1 MSIRKDNQCIDNE
14 MELVEMFNSRYINNV
29 ENMTGGP
36 PTGGPPDISSL
47 NICKKM
53 TSIM

>member
-1 MSIRKDNQCIDNE
+1 MSIRKDNQCVDNE
-14 MELVEMFNSRYINNV
+14 IELVEMFNSHYINTV
-29 ENMTGGP
+29 ENMAGM
-36 PTGGPPDISSL
+36 PPDISSL